1 MSDSRLRS
9 QLGSVNRD
17 ESGEHVRAQLVAE
30 RRRSALY
37 LRLRERFQNT
47 FWLLPALFLV
57 GAFLLAVITRAID
70 ENLPPV
76 ITRAAPWVAS
86 ARDASVVLATLATAA
101 LLTFLAVVFPIGLVA
116 LQMAS
121 QHTSPRVLRNY
132 VRSITTKVAL
142 GTFIA
147 TFIYPILS
155 LGYLEEL
162 EPRRPRRLDGLG
174 DGGNGASAIASI
186 AMLIA
191 YVTLAIRGMRLDYA
205 INTVAIET
213 RAGLRRQF
221 LAEEQYVVA
230 AAPKLAGAGRLV
242 VYRKGPSLA
251 WHAAQGV
258 LQAVDVVACVRLAR
272 RHNVVLRLV
281 PQIGQHVAGGEPL
294 FEVFSMA
301 DSATVEPPDKKL
313 LRCVDVG
320 PEWAVCQVPYCGV
333 GALVDVAVQALS
345 PAVNAPTI
353 TVHVLDR
360 LQDFLRLM
368 ADRPWPSGLYADES
382 GAVRLITRERSWDQ
396 FVDLALTEITE
407 SGVGSPQVTRRL
419 VALIDALESIVPVG
433 RRRVLGRHRVLL
445 TEAVAL
451 RVGSDSARAKV
462 ALEPDTRGL
471 G

>member
-1 MSDSRLRS
+1 MSDSRLTSRP
-9 QLGSVNRD
+9 GSVNRD
-17 ESGEHVRAQLVAE
+17 ESGEHVRAQPVAE
-30 RRRSALY
+30 RRRPALY

-57 GAFLLAVITRAID
+57 GAFLLAVITRAVD

-76 ITRAAPWVAS
+76 ITRAAPWAVS
-86 ARDASVVLATLATAA
+86 ARDASIVLATLAAAA
-101 LLTFLAVVFPIGLVA
+101 LLTFIGVVFSIGLVA

-121 QHTSPRVLRNY
+121 QHRSSMVLRGY
-132 VRSITTKVAL
+132 VRSTTTKVAL

-147 TFIYPILS
+147 TFIYPLAG

-162 EPRRPRRLDGLG
+162 SRDGRAVSTVSVAVAMVL
-174 DGGNGASAIASI
+174 AIASI
-186 AMLIA
+186 AMFIA
-191 YVTLAIRGMRLDYA
+191 YVTLTIRGLRLDYA
-205 INTVAIET
+205 VNTVAIET

-221 LAEEQYVVA
+221 LAEEQYVIA
-230 AAPKLAGAGRLV
+230 AAPKLAGPGRLV

-251 WHAAQGV
+251 LHAAQGV
-258 LQAVDVVACVRLAR
+258 VRAVDVVACVRLAR

-294 FEVFSMA
+294 FEVFSLA
-301 DSATVEPPDKKL
+301 DSATVGPLDKQL

-353 TVHVLDR
+353 TVQVLDR

-407 SGVGSPQVTRRL
+407 SGAGSPQVTRRL

-451 RVGSDSARAKV
+451 RFGSDSALAKV
-462 ALEPDTRGL
+462 AIEPDARGL

>member
-9 QLGSVNRD
+9 RPGSVNRD
-17 ESGEHVRAQLVAE
+17 ESGEHVRAQPVAE
-30 RRRSALY
+30 RRRPALY

-57 GAFLLAVITRAID
+57 GAFLLAVITRAVD

-76 ITRAAPWVAS
+76 ITRAAPWAVS
-86 ARDASVVLATLATAA
+86 ARDASIVLATLAAAA
-101 LLTFLAVVFPIGLVA
+101 LLTFIGVVFSIGLVA

-121 QHTSPRVLRNY
+121 QHRSSMVLRGY
-132 VRSITTKVAL
+132 VRSTTTKVAL

-147 TFIYPILS
+147 TFIYPLAG

-162 EPRRPRRLDGLG
+162 SRDGRAVSTVSVAVAMVL
-174 DGGNGASAIASI
+174 AIASI
-186 AMLIA
+186 AMFIA
-191 YVTLAIRGMRLDYA
+191 YVTLTIRGLRLDYA
-205 INTVAIET
+205 VNTVAIET

-221 LAEEQYVVA
+221 LAEEQYVIA
-230 AAPKLAGAGRLV
+230 AAPKLAGPGRLV

-251 WHAAQGV
+251 LHAAQGV
-258 LQAVDVVACVRLAR
+258 VRAVDVVACVRLAR
-272 RHNVVLRLV
+272 RYNVVLRLV

-353 TVHVLDR
+353 TVQVLDR

-407 SGVGSPQVTRRL
+407 SGAGSAQVTRRL

-451 RVGSDSARAKV
+451 RFGSDSALAKV
-462 ALEPDTRGL
+462 ALEPDARGL

>member
-1 MSDSRLRS
+1 MAGSQSKS
-9 QLGSVNRD
+9 QLGSVGRD

-30 RRRSALY
+30 RRRPAL
-37 LRLRERFQNT
+37 LRVREGFQNT

-57 GAFLLAVITRAID
+57 GALLLAVITRAID
-70 ENLPPV
+70 ENLPTV

-86 ARDASVVLATLATAA
+86 ARDASVVLATVATAA
-101 LLTFLAVVFPIGLVA
+101 MVTFLAVVFSIGLAA

-132 VRSITTKVAL
+132 VRSTTTKVAL

-147 TFIYPILS
+147 TFIYPLLS
-155 LGYLEEL
+155 LGYLKEL
-162 EPRRPRRLDGLG
+162 SRDGRAVSTVSATVAMVL
-174 DGGNGASAIASI
+174 AIASI

-272 RHNVVLRLV
+272 RRNVVLQLV
-281 PQIGQHVAGGEPL
+281 PQIGQYVASGEPL
-294 FEVFSMA
+294 FEVIAMA
-301 DSATVEPPDKKL
+301 DSAAVEPLDKKL
-313 LRCVDVG
+313 LRSVDVG
-320 PEWAVCQVPYCGV
+320 PEWAICEAPYCGV
-333 GALVDVAVQALS
+333 RALVDVAVQALS

-353 TVHVLDR
+353 AVQVLDR
-360 LQDFLRLM
+360 LEDFLRLM

-382 GAVRLITRERSWDQ
+382 GVVRLITRERSWDQ

-407 SGVGSPQVTRRL
+407 FGGGSPQVTRRL
-419 VALIDALESIVPVG
+419 AALIDTLESIVPVG

-451 RVGSDSARAKV
+451 RIGSHRALAKV